1 MMLVKTP
8 LSLQRIKMHFI
19 KTNKY
24 KVMTFT
30 GKNGNK
36 CLLYYIFL
44 ACRHYNAA
52 KTQFLLLVSQKNL
65 DHRSWHCSDYND
77 SKLMVRL

>member
-1 MMLVKTP
+1 
-8 LSLQRIKMHFI
+8 
-19 KTNKY
+19 
-24 KVMTFT
+24 MTFT

-52 KTQFLLLVSQKNL
+52 KTQFLLPVSQK
-65 DHRSWHCSDYND
+65 
-77 SKLMVRL
+77 KLRPQKLALF